1 MTLGL
6 KVPMQNNRIPNGLG
20 LGQEEK
26 NSTLKEVVLQINIAI
41 NNVGLVQTQIKAEV
55 GELY

>member
-41 NNVGLVQTQIKAEV
+41 NNVGLVQTQMKAEV